1 MSYKAGLKLGIPIA
15 LGYFSVSMAY
25 GLSAVVLGF
34 RPLQAALISITNLT
48 SAGQFAGT
56 QIIAGHGTLAELMLT
71 TLVINARYF
80 LMALSLSQKL
90 EKTTLKQR
98 LIMAYGIT
106 DEIFAAAI
114 GESGKLSF
122 SFMTGLIT
130 LPVIGWTAG
139 TWCGAAA
146 SSLLPPDVAGA
157 CGVAMYGMFIA
168 ILVPK
173 ARQDHTVA
181 LCIAIACFL
190 SLTAWWLGISSGWSV
205 ILVTLFTAGFMAWLH
220 PEAGTGDRDDGG
232 GPAAAAGASAGGKA
246 HRAGDRKEESHVLG

>member
-1 MSYKAGLKLGIPIA
+1 MSFRAGLKLGIPIA

-25 GLSAVVLGF
+25 GLSAEVLGF

-56 QIIAGHGTLAELMLT
+56 QIIADHGTLTELILT

-90 EKTTLKQR
+90 EKTTFWQR
-98 LIMAYGIT
+98 LLISYGIT

-114 GESGKLSF
+114 GESGRLKF
-122 SFMTGLIT
+122 SFMMGLIL
-130 LPVIGWTAG
+130 LPVIGWTGG
-139 TWCGAAA
+139 TYVGAIA

-173 ARQDHTVA
+173 ARADHSVA
-181 LCIAIACFL
+181 LCILLACCL
-190 SLTAWWLGISSGWSV
+190 SLAFSWLGLSSGWSV
-205 ILVTLFTAGFMAWLH
+205 IVVTLLAAGVMAWLH
-220 PEAGTGDRDDGG
+220 PEVDDGL
-232 GPAAAAGASAGGKA
+232 
-246 HRAGDRKEESHVLG
+246 E